1 MVCSAV
7 DMSSSP
13 LKSSFSIDA
22 LLHNPFKSAAALPP
36 AEAAEADVA
45 SDDGIVESDVD
56 VIGTDEDLDNSR
68 EGDEKLSDAEPAEE
82 AKSETKGDDKSD
94 EKAEKKKFEKPPY
107 SYNALI
113 MMAIRS
119 HPQKRLTLSGIYEYI
134 LKNFPYYRENRQGW
148 QNSIRHN
155 LSLNKCFVK
164 IPRHYDDPGKGNYW
178 MLDPSSDDVVIG
190 PTTGKLRRRSST
202 AARNRL
208 VAFRHGLTALPFPA
222 LYPAA
227 YAAGAGR
234 LPGPLYPPAAA
245 LYYRGVYPGLYGP
258 GLGAPGAERPPYLGS
273 PFSLPT
279 GAPPT
284 PSAPGG
290 PPPTPSAASL
300 YDLYSKLPS
309 RLVSAASAGV
319 YGGSLLPAGLA
330 AALPAP
336 HRSPL
341 GSPAGESEPAA
352 GADPAAGERRD

>member
-7 DMSSSP
+7 EMNPAP
-13 LKSSFSIDA
+13 LKSSFSIDS
-22 LLHNPFKSAAALPP
+22 LLNDPFKQRVPLPAP
-36 AEAAEADVA
+36 EADAV
-45 SDDGIVESDVD
+45 SDDGILESDVD
-56 VIGTDEDLDNSR
+56 VIGTDEDADNSR
-68 EGDEKLSDAEPAEE
+68 EAEEKLFDAEPADEK
-82 AKSETKGDDKSD
+82 ADAKGDDKAD
-94 EKAEKKKFEKPPY
+94 DKADKKKFEKPPY

-208 VAFRHGLTALPFPA
+208 VAFRHGLTSLPFPA

-227 YAAGAGR
+227 AYPGGR
-234 LPGPLYPPAAA
+234 LPAPLYPPAAA
-245 LYYRGVYPGLYGP
+245 LYYRGVYPALY
-258 GLGAPGAERPPYLGS
+258 
-273 PFSLPT
+273 
-279 GAPPT
+279 
-284 PSAPGG
+284 
-290 PPPTPSAASL
+290 
-300 YDLYSKLPS
+300 
-309 RLVSAASAGV
+309 
-319 YGGSLLPAGLA
+319 PAL
-330 AALPAP
+330 
-336 HRSPL
+336 
-341 GSPAGESEPAA
+341 
-352 GADPAAGERRD
+352 AGERDPDRRMVRRQDVHQDCLRSEQDVTRLLRSEQDATRLLRSEQDVTRLLRSEQDATRLLRSE

>member
-1 MVCSAV
+1 
-7 DMSSSP
+7 MSSSP

-22 LLHNPFKSAAALPP
+22 LLHNPFKSGAALPP
-36 AEAAEADVA
+36 AEADAA
-45 SDDGIVESDVD
+45 SDDGIIESDVD

-82 AKSETKGDDKSD
+82 SKSEAKSDDKAD
-94 EKAEKKKFEKPPY
+94 DKGEKKKFEKPPY

-227 YAAGAGR
+227 YAGAGR
-234 LPGPLYPPAAA
+234 LPAPLYPPAAA

-258 GLGAPGAERPPYLGS
+258 TLGAPTGDRPPYLGA
-273 PFSLPT
+273 PFSLPGGT
-279 GAPPT
+279 PPAPGAPAAPPAAPT
-284 PSAPGG
+284 
-290 PPPTPSAASL
+290 AASL

-341 GSPAGESEPAA
+341 GSPAAETEPADST
-352 GADPAAGERRD
+352 GGDRRD